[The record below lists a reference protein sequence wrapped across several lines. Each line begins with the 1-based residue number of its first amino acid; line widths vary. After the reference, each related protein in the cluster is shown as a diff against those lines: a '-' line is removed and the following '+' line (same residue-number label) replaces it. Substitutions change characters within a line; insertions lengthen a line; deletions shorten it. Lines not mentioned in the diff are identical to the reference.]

1 MEVRMIDQ
9 LPDGCVYLGQN
20 QRGKVIHTYNGW
32 AIQAFDTGVDGYVA
46 WLVDVEDLGVEA
58 EITTPRDFSTLQA
71 LLHHAVSRIDRWWHR
86 HNAADLPQALNGQT

>member
-1 MEVRMIDQ
+1 METRMSDQ

-32 AIQAFDTGVDGYVA
+32 AIQAIDTGTDGYVA
-46 WLVDVEDLGVEA
+46 WLVDGEDLGVEA

-86 HNAADLPQALNGQT
+86 HNAAEIPQALNGHT

>member
-1 MEVRMIDQ
+1 MEVRMSDQ

-20 QRGKVIHTYNGW
+20 HRGRVIHTYNGW
-32 AIQAFDTGVDGYVA
+32 AIQAVDTGMDGYVA
-46 WLVDVEDLGVEA
+46 WLVGVEA

-86 HNAADLPQALNGQT
+86 HNAVEIPQALNGQT